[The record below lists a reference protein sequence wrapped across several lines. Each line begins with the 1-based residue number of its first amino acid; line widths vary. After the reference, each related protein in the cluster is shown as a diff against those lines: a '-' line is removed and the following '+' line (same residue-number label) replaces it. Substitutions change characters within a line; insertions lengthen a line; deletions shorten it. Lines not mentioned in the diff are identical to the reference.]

1 MLCCRIAIIGLVILL
16 ASTCLVA
23 GQSSEN
29 QAYSVRLSR
38 YGDLLLEDHIEL
50 TKPALIRALKNPN
63 PEVRYLAAMKL
74 SEDKATD
81 AIPEVKE
88 ALAAEKIPET
98 RVNIAVGLGLLGDPG
113 GRDELK
119 RLCADETF
127 PPEFRLYAVR
137 YMFDLG
143 VEKDEGCLNAAEAI
157 VQTVD
162 ADYDHRITALE
173 LLPRFRGLTPED
185 SKKVFDLVVDRLD
198 DPEPTVRMQ
207 ASEAL
212 VDLGDP
218 AAAVSSLETAM
229 AKEKEEPVRSVF
241 EKDLEKLR
249 GQSEEVGSGGGTRSS
264 TVKGTSTSQI
274 KSRRLA
280 HPYIATEEAAP
291 SLTLLVKD
299 GHDAAKS

>member
-1 MLCCRIAIIGLVILL
+1 MLCCRTAIVGLVILL
-16 ASTCLVA
+16 ASTSLVA

-29 QAYSVRLSR
+29 QAYSVQLSR
-38 YGDLLLEDHIEL
+38 YGDLLREDHIEL

-63 PEVRYLAAMKL
+63 PEVRFLAAMKL

-88 ALAAEKIPET
+88 ALAAEKIPRT

-119 RLCADETF
+119 RLCADENF

-162 ADYDHRITALE
+162 ADYHTAGYRIMALD

-185 SKKVFDLVVDRLD
+185 SKRVFELVVGRLD

-229 AKEKEEPVRSVF
+229 AKEKEESVRSVF

-249 GQSEEVGSGGGTRSS
+249 GHLKE
-264 TVKGTSTSQI
+264 
-274 KSRRLA
+274 
-280 HPYIATEEAAP
+280 
-291 SLTLLVKD
+291 
-299 GHDAAKS
+299 

>member
-1 MLCCRIAIIGLVILL
+1 MLCCRAAIIGLVILL
-16 ASTCLVA
+16 ASTSLVA

-29 QAYSVRLSR
+29 QAHSIRLSR
-38 YGDLLLEDHIEL
+38 FGDLLREDHIEL

-63 PEVRYLAAMKL
+63 PEVRYLATMKL
-74 SEDKATD
+74 AEDKATD

-88 ALAAEKIPET
+88 ALAAENIPRT

-119 RLCADETF
+119 RLCADESF

-143 VEKDEGCLNAAEAI
+143 VEKDESCLNAAEAI
-157 VQTVD
+157 VQMVD
-162 ADYDHRITALE
+162 ADYHTAGDRITALE
-173 LLPRFRGLTPED
+173 LLPQFRGLTPED
-185 SKKVFDLVVDRLD
+185 SKKVFELVVGRLD

-207 ASEAL
+207 ASGAL
-212 VDLGDP
+212 VDLDDP

-229 AKEKEEPVRSVF
+229 AKEKEEPVRSAF

-249 GQSEEVGSGGGTRSS
+249 GHL
-264 TVKGTSTSQI
+264 K
-274 KSRRLA
+274 K
-280 HPYIATEEAAP
+280 
-291 SLTLLVKD
+291 
-299 GHDAAKS
+299 